1 MTYALAWPLQQA
13 VFQRLAADAG
23 VTALLGD
30 RLYDAPPQDA
40 AATEMHLTLGDE
52 TATDW
57 STGTGGGAEHRLTLL
72 IHAPARGFAEAK
84 QAAAA
89 ICDALLGAELS
100 LTRGHVV
107 CIGFLAAETAR
118 AQTDRVRQ
126 IALRFR
132 ILVED
137 TV

>member
-13 VFQRLAADAG
+13 VFQRLGADSG
-23 VTALLGD
+23 VAALLGD
-30 RLYDAPPQDA
+30 RIYDAPPQEST
-40 AATEMHLTLGDE
+40 TEMHLTLGDDE
-52 TATDW
+52 ATDW
-57 STGTGGGAEHRLTLL
+57 STGTDQGCEHRLTLL

-89 ICDALLGAELS
+89 VCDALLGAELT

-107 CIGFLAAETAR
+107 CIGFLSAETAR
-118 AQTDRVRQ
+118 AQADRVRQ

-132 ILVED
+132 VLVED